1 MQAGAYRKLLEM
13 LKARVQAVAS
23 FSPAAKSVW
32 PAFHDHSRAL
42 YGKSKPAAA
51 WLKGA
56 YAILDAI
63 SVDEQ
68 IGMVKAVAGGYGA
81 GAHHPTADAV
91 RGLIYTAVRLPPE
104 KVATALVD
112 FARKE
117 CFQTVPGV
125 GIRDKRTGN
134 ACLWTLINMPEGAGV
149 PYLARLLNRIKYPSV
164 KKVINAA
171 LDEAAAKAG
180 ISRGTL
186 DELSVP
192 THDLEDGKVEIA
204 IGTDGAAAVLEIVG
218 TADVSII
225 FRRADGK
232 ATASVPTELKE
243 FKSDIAQ
250 ARATAKEI
258 EADLTTQIARLQRI
272 WLENRDWSL
281 ADWTARYADHPL
293 LAQLTRRL
301 IWDVG
306 EEGSRTAAC
315 LVDGKLTT
323 IDGKPA
329 PEGRVSLWHP
339 IGRPVAHVLAW
350 RKRLADLGIVQPFK
364 QAHREVYYVTDVERT
379 TGMYSNRFAGH
390 ILRQH
395 QMMTLARLNNWNVT
409 HRIWADVRNDEPTHL
424 VIPAWNIVAELWT
437 EGTGGDDPQVTD
449 SAAYM
454 FISTDQVRF
463 YSFTGEAKVSAAA
476 FGPMRAQ
483 AIRME
488 DVPPIVFSEV
498 MRHCDLFT
506 SVASVANDPN
516 WIDGGAEAQHPD
528 QWRRTTDEYWRNTAL
543 GALNQSATSRKE
555 VIETLL
561 PSLKMADRCKIDGNY
576 LRVQGKLRAYKIH
589 FGSGNILMEPDNR
602 YICIV
607 KATPKGGNVMLPFE
621 GDAMLSMILSKALL
635 LVADDKI
642 TDQVIVRQIYR

>member
-1 MQAGAYRKLLEM
+1 MQAGAYRELFEM
-13 LKARVQAVAS
+13 LKSRVHAVAN
-23 FSPAAKSVW
+23 FTAPAKSVW
-32 PAFHDHSRAL
+32 PAFHDHARAL
-42 YGKSKPAAA
+42 YGKSKPATV

-56 YAILDAI
+56 YEILDAI
-63 SVDEQ
+63 PVDEQ
-68 IGMVKAVAGGYGA
+68 IAMVKAVAGGYRL
-81 GAHHPTADAV
+81 GAHHTTAEAV
-91 RGLIYTAVRLPPE
+91 RGLIYSAVRLPPD
-104 KVATALVD
+104 KVASAIVD

-117 CFQTVPGV
+117 CFQTVPGS
-125 GIRDKRTGN
+125 GIRDKRMGN
-134 ACLWTLINMPEGAGV
+134 ACLWTLINMPDGAGV

-164 KKVINAA
+164 KKTINAA

-204 IGTDGAAAVLEIVG
+204 IGQDGGAAVLEIVG
-218 TADVSII
+218 TADVSIV

-243 FKSDIAQ
+243 FKSDIAA

-272 WLENRDWSL
+272 WLEKRDWSFE
-281 ADWTARYADHPL
+281 DWHARYANHPL

-306 EEGSRTAAC
+306 EDGSRTAAS
-315 LVDGKLTT
+315 LVDGKLTA
-323 IDGKPA
+323 IDGKPV
-329 PEGRVSLWHP
+329 PEGRISLWHP

-364 QAHREVYYVTDVERT
+364 QAHREVYYVTDAERT
-379 TGMYSNRFAGH
+379 TGVYSNRFAGH

-437 EGTGGDDPQVTD
+437 EGAGGDDPQVSD
-449 SAAYM
+449 SQAYL

-476 FGPMRAQ
+476 FGPLRAQ

-516 WIDGGAEAQHPD
+516 WINSGADAQHPD
-528 QWRRTTDEYWRNTAL
+528 QWRRTTEEYWRDTAL
-543 GALNQSATSRKE
+543 GDLSQSATSRKE
-555 VIETLL
+555 VIEALL
-561 PSLKMADRCKIDGNY
+561 PSLKIADRCKSTATICTS
-576 LRVQGKLRAYKIH
+576 RASSAPIRSI
-589 FGSGNILMEPDNR
+589 SGR
-602 YICIV
+602 
-607 KATPKGGNVMLPFE
+607 AT
-621 GDAMLSMILSKALL
+621 S
-635 LVADDKI
+635 
-642 TDQVIVRQIYR
+642 